1 MSSFNCN
8 CNCKCRCP
16 IAAVVVAVI
25 LGVVAAF
32 LQITGAITVT
42 TAFLWTLF
50 GIGVVYL
57 GVLVAVTAVARRTD
71 TNNCLCPTLSTLLT
85 GIVGTILFATVLLG
99 VGIVAT
105 SVISAVLV
113 GILIGSFFL
122 TVAATACLVRYL
134 ANCSC

>member
-1 MSSFNCN
+1 MSTFSCN

-16 IAAVVVAVI
+16 LAAIVLAVV

-32 LQITGAITVT
+32 LQITGTITAT
-42 TAFLWTLF
+42 PAFLWTLF

-57 GVLVAVTAVARRTD
+57 GALVAVTVVSRRAD
-71 TNNCLCPTLSTLLT
+71 ANNCLCPTLSTVLA

-105 SVISAVLV
+105 SIVSAVLV
-113 GILIGSFFL
+113 GILAGFFFL
-122 TVAATACLVRYL
+122 MIAATACLVRYL